1 MKLSLVA
8 FLATISA
15 SKVQVQLEAS
25 WNSGP
30 LYLEATEFIHS
41 LGDNEKTIS
50 FIDKISS
57 TDGLCSMSDGE
68 MLNTIKEGIITLCT

>member
-50 FIDKISS
+50 FIHKISS
-57 TDGLCSMSDGE
+57 TEGLCSMSDGE
-68 MLNTIKEGIITLCT
+68 MLNTIKARVFTV

>member
-8 FLATISA
+8 FLATINA

-50 FIDKISS
+50 FINKISS
-57 TDGLCSMSDGE
+57 TDGLCSMPDGE
-68 MLNTIKEGIITLCT
+68 MLNTIKARVFTV

>member
-1 MKLSLVA
+1 MKLLLVA
-8 FLATISA
+8 FLAAINA

-41 LGDNEKTIS
+41 LGLSIEYHQ
-50 FIDKISS
+50 
-57 TDGLCSMSDGE
+57 
-68 MLNTIKEGIITLCT
+68 KEACVQCQTVKC